1 MKKDCGNTVY
11 LQNRTNSL
19 FRFWMIHIYVDG
31 GIKAWGNADPRVST
45 TSVSCVPLK
54 RSKQLP
60 NVTHGDGRPAQAV
73 DVS

>member
-1 MKKDCGNTVY
+1 MKKR
-11 LQNRTNSL
+11 LWEHSLPAEQNEFSVSILDDT
-19 FRFWMIHIYVDG
+19 HIYIDG

-60 NVTHGDGRPAQAV
+60 NVTHGDGRPAQA
-73 DVS
+73 DVG